1 MRIGALHGG
10 EGKCEFRVWAPT
22 QKSVELLLPEQK
34 KRRTPLERDGRGYW
48 SVVLS
53 DVPAGTLYQYILD
66 RESAYPD
73 PASHLQPGGVH
84 RPSSVVDHHAF
95 GWGDAG
101 WEGVALSEMVIY
113 ELHVGTFSDAGT
125 FHGVIPRLRDLKS
138 LGVNA
143 IEIMPVGQ
151 FPGDRNW
158 GYDGVYPYA
167 VQDSYGG
174 PDGLKTLVNACHTQ
188 GMSVILDVVYNHL
201 GPEGNYLSQYAPY
214 FTDRYRTPWGPA
226 VNFDGPHSDEVRD
239 FFLQN
244 ALFWLREYHIDALRV
259 DAIHAIYD
267 LSPVP
272 FLHDLT
278 AAVHEFSARDGRQ
291 RFVVAESD
299 LGNAAVIRPR
309 DEGGIGFDAQWS
321 DDYHHCIHTLL
332 TGEKDGYYADFGTV
346 DQLAKCMREGYA
358 FTGEF
363 STFRKRR
370 HGNATTGRSPSQF
383 VVCAQNHDQVGN
395 RMRGERLTRLVSFE
409 AQKLAAGS
417 VLLGPFLPLLFM
429 GEEYAEDS
437 PFLFFTSHSDD
448 QLIEAVRR
456 GRIEEFS
463 SFAWG
468 GEPPDP
474 QSEETFRASTLRW
487 EKRLKGHHASM
498 LRFYS
503 RLLELRRS
511 IPALA
516 TVERDDTQVSSSE
529 TPGVVTMRRSAGRQ
543 ESVVAWNFMGRETGW
558 TFPSWEGLWER
569 IIDSSEKEW
578 GGPGTLLPPSA
589 VPGTVVRLRGHSVS
603 VFLRR

>member
-1 MRIGALHGG
+1 MRIGALYGG

-22 QKSVELLLPEQK
+22 RNNVELVLPGQK
-34 KRRTPLERDGRGYW
+34 KRRTQLERDERGYW
-48 SVVLS
+48 SVVLN
-53 DVPAGTLYQYILD
+53 DVPAGALYQYDLD
-66 RESAYPD
+66 GESAYPD
-73 PASHLQPGGVH
+73 PASDHQPGGVH
-84 RPSSVVDHHAF
+84 GPSEVVDHNAF

-101 WEGVALSEMVIY
+101 WDGVPLPQMVMY
-113 ELHVGTFSDAGT
+113 ELHVGTFSDEGT
-125 FHGVIPRLRDLKS
+125 FHAVVPRLRELLR

-174 PDGLKTLVNACHTQ
+174 PEGLKTLVNACHTQ

-201 GPEGNYLSQYAPY
+201 GPEGNYLSRYAPY

-226 VNFDGPHSDEVRD
+226 VNFDGPHSDHVRN

-267 LSPVP
+267 LSAIP
-272 FLHDLT
+272 FLHELT
-278 AAVHEFSARDGRQ
+278 AAVHDFSSRDGRQ

-299 LGNAAVIRPR
+299 LGNAAIIRPR
-309 DEGGIGFDAQWS
+309 EEGGIGFDAQWS

-332 TGEKDGYYADFGTV
+332 TGEKEGYYADFGAV

-358 FTGEF
+358 FTGEY

-370 HGNATTGRSPSQF
+370 HGNATTGCSAAQF

-395 RMRGERLTRLVSFE
+395 RIRGERLTQLVSFE

-448 QLIEAVRR
+448 QLVEAIRR
-456 GRIEEFS
+456 GRTEEFR
-463 SFAWG
+463 SFQWG
-468 GEPPDP
+468 SEPPDP
-474 QSEETFRASTLRW
+474 QSEDTFRASKLSW
-487 EKRLKGHHASM
+487 EKRSKGHHASM

-511 IPALA
+511 VPALS
-516 TVERDDTQVSSSE
+516 TIGGDDSEVSTSD
-529 TPGVVTMRRSAGRQ
+529 TPGVITIRRSAGIE
-543 ESVVAWNFMGRETGW
+543 ESVVAFNFMDRETVW
-558 TFPSWEGLWER
+558 TFPFSEGPWER
-569 IIDSSEKEW
+569 IVDSSDTEW

-589 VPGTVVRLRGHSVS
+589 RPGDVLTLRGHNMG